1 MLSRTQEKY
10 QIRISYRCGVKVFA
24 KACVLAV
31 VALLLLLSG
40 DVELNPGPPKLGMSE
55 YFIIFFFIFR
65 HILASFLA
73 SHAFKACRGAC

>member
-55 YFIIFFFIFR
+55 FFYFIFR
-65 HILASFLA
+65 HILALFLA

>member
-10 QIRISYRCGVKVFA
+10 QIRISYGCGVKVFA
-24 KACVLAV
+24 KACVLAI

-55 YFIIFFFIFR
+55 YFYIFLFSD
-65 HILASFLA
+65 ILASFLA
-73 SHAFKACRGAC
+73 SHAFKACRGPC